1 VWVGAHEDI
10 SSNPFL
16 RRKKLAASLKPREY
30 QQRIAETAS
39 KANTLVVLPTGLGKT
54 LVAALV
60 AKERL
65 ERFPKGKVVILAPTK
80 PLVLQHHRS
89 FTEILSLEGDE
100 MALLTGDSPPEER
113 SYLWRRSRVI
123 FATPQTVRN
132 DMRHGRIE
140 LNDVSLIVFDEA
152 HRSVK
157 DYSYT
162 EIARTYME
170 QGWTPLILGLTASPG
185 GSREKIGDITRNLF
199 IKQVEARS
207 DDDADVRPYVE
218 RTSFEGKKVA
228 LPPEYSKMLSILRD
242 LYNERVS
249 RLTQAGF
256 LPNKGRPSK
265 TAILQ
270 ARMAIAARL
279 KTADASSKGYLY
291 GALVTQAQ
299 AVMISHALELAETQG
314 VDVLQKYL
322 KRLREKPERGKS
334 ASFLLKDPRWLKLEE
349 EARRVQGV
357 DHPKLTELRSIMKR
371 QFASKADSKAIVFTQ
386 YRDTIESIVDR
397 LSREGVAAQR
407 FVGQA
412 TKSDS
417 EGMDQKTQT
426 QVLERFSKGE
436 FSVLVSSSIGEEGLH
451 VPDVDLVVF
460 YEAVPSEIRAIQRK
474 GRTGRTRPGKVVVL
488 IAEGTLDEAY
498 YYSSLRREKFM
509 KGLISTTTTTAAAGK
524 DKEAE
529 GRSED
534 YDGGSIGG
542 AENPSG
548 GETAPKTTSTTA
560 DTTLLDYID

>member
-1 VWVGAHEDI
+1 M
-10 SSNPFL
+10 S
-16 RRKKLAASLKPREY
+16 ASLKPREY

-54 LVAALV
+54 LIAVLV

-65 ERFPKGKVVILAPTK
+65 ERFPKGKVVILAPTR
-80 PLVLQHHRS
+80 PLTLQHYRS
-89 FTEILSLEGDE
+89 FTEILKPGKDE
-100 MALLTGDSPPEER
+100 MALLTGESPPEER
-113 SYLWRRSRVI
+113 SYLWRRSRFI

-132 DMRHGRIE
+132 DVRYGRVE

-185 GSREKIGDITRNLF
+185 GSREKIEDITRNLF

-207 DDDADVRPYVE
+207 DEDADVRPYVE
-218 RTSFEGKKVA
+218 LTKFEGRKVA
-228 LPPEYSKMLSILRD
+228 LPPEYSQMLSILRD
-242 LYNERVS
+242 IYNEKIS
-249 RLTQAGF
+249 RLTQGGF
-256 LPNKGRPSK
+256 LPKARLSK
-265 TAILQ
+265 TILLQ
-270 ARMAIAARL
+270 ARTGIVGRL
-279 KTADASSKGYLY
+279 KTADASGKGYLY
-291 GALVTQAQ
+291 GALITQAQ

-314 VDVLQKYL
+314 VDVLLKYL
-322 KRLREKPERGKS
+322 KRLREKPEQGKS
-334 ASFLLKDPRWLKLEE
+334 ATSLLKDPRWLMLEE

-357 DHPKLTELRSIMKR
+357 DHPKLTELRAIMKK
-371 QFASKADSKAIVFTQ
+371 QFAAKADSKAIVFTQ

-397 LSREGVAAQR
+397 LSRDGISAQR

-412 TKSDS
+412 TKTDS

-426 QVLERFSKGE
+426 HVLEKFSEGE

-474 GRTGRTRPGKVVVL
+474 GRTGRTRPGSVIVL

-509 KGLISTTTTTAAAGK
+509 KGLISTTSSK
-524 DKEAE
+524 
-529 GRSED
+529 
-534 YDGGSIGG
+534 DGGGAQEENEEEKEEEGAGSSTGG
-542 AENPSG
+542 G
-548 GETAPKTTSTTA
+548 RKA
-560 DTTLLDYID
+560 DSESKATTLLDYLD